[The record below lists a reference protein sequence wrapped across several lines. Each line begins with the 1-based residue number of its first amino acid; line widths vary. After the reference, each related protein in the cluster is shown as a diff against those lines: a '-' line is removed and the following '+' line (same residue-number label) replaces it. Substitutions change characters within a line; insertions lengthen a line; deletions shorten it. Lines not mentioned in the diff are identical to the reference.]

1 MARNLQEI
9 IPAFFVGPN
18 GQPLTP
24 EQARARQ
31 ELAESL
37 LAKATDT
44 SPTAGGWTSVLAKS
58 VQGLAAGRQRHQAE
72 EGLRLAGEKDAEIAQ
87 ALLGGIGAPS
97 IPAASSLPLGAA
109 PVGAVASQPLDP
121 ISQRVSDAHG
131 GNVPNVDPRIAT
143 GIVETANALGIDP
156 VDLATTISYETGGTF
171 DPTKSGPTTKWG
183 QHRGLIQFGEPQ
195 AQQYGVNWQDPIGSQ
210 LGANGAVANYLRSR
224 GVKPGMGLLDLYST
238 INAGSPGLYNRSDAA
253 AGGAPGTVQDK
264 VATQMAGHRAKA
276 QALLTPYLSA
286 NAAPDASAGLMAY
299 APTGAPQAGAL
310 ASAPFES
317 AGLPQASV
325 DPVIVAT
332 TPEEVIAAEMAT
344 GMVPNPL
351 DLPENQ
357 MTFDYAPAQGGD
369 YVDPLVSPQSQ
380 MGGAANPNGIV
391 DLGPGTPGE
400 IRTGPDGQTYQYVE
414 TNGMAGASGPMGW
427 IRVNTGGL
435 SGQVPA
441 NNPGIWG
448 GGMDPND
455 PSTIPA
461 MAGGTRDVLPA
472 GSPGIF
478 PAAPGAIAQAA
489 APSPSPQGGGAP
501 VGGGLHPAIV
511 QALSSPYASPQTRQI
526 AGMLLQQQMQAQDP
540 MRALQLE
547 KAQLELEAMR
557 NPQPQTTA
565 EMQNL
570 MWRAQQAGLQ
580 PGTQQYAEFMLSGGK
595 GPLVNVDVGNG
606 EKFDSKFAESDA
618 SALAAVSEA
627 GLSAQRNIARIDR
640 LGELLSSVP
649 TGAQANFKQIAANY
663 GLSLGD
669 DVNNIQA
676 AQALINALV
685 PEQRPPG
692 SGPMSDADLEL
703 FKQSL
708 PRIINQ
714 PGANALIINTMRGIA
729 EYDAQGADI
738 VQRLR
743 RGEINRAEAFEA
755 LKSRR
760 NPLEGLDD
768 IISGGAS
775 GDMPAPKSK
784 AEMDA
789 LPSGTRFRA
798 PDGSIRIKP

>member
-24 EQARARQ
+24 EQARTRQ

-58 VQGLAAGRQRHQAE
+58 VQGLAAGRQRHQAD
-72 EGLRLAGEKDAEIAQ
+72 EGLRLASEEASRIAKDLEGPLST
-87 ALLGGIGAPS
+87 LLGGGA
-97 IPAASSLPLGAA
+97 PAASSLPLGAA
-109 PVGAVASQPLDP
+109 PVGAVASQPLDH

-143 GIVETANALGIDP
+143 GIVETAQALGIDP

-183 QHRGLIQFGEPQ
+183 THRGLIQFGEPQ
-195 AQQYGVNWQDPIGSQ
+195 AKQFGVNWDDPVGSQ

-286 NAAPDASAGLMAY
+286 NAAPDAPAGLMAY
-299 APTGAPQAGAL
+299 APAGAPQAGAL

-317 AGLPQASV
+317 AGLPQASA

-332 TPEEVIAAEMAT
+332 TPEEVLAAEMAT

-369 YVDPLVSPQSQ
+369 YVDPLVSPQSTLAP
-380 MGGAANPNGIV
+380 AAPV
-391 DLGPGTPGE
+391 
-400 IRTGPDGQTYQYVE
+400 
-414 TNGMAGASGPMGW
+414 
-427 IRVNTGGL
+427 GGL

-461 MAGGTRDVLPA
+461 MAGGTRDILPA

-478 PAAPGAIAQAA
+478 PAAPGATAQAA

-511 QALSSPYASPQTRQI
+511 QALSSPHASPQTRQI

-540 MRALQLE
+540 RRAIELE

-557 NPQPQTTA
+557 NPQPQVTA

-743 RGEINRAEAFEA
+743 RGEMNRAEAFEA

-775 GDMPAPKSK
+775 GDMPSPKSPEEYN
-784 AEMDA
+784 AI
-789 LPSGTRFRA
+789 PSGTRYRA
-798 PDGSIRIKP
+798 PDGSIRTKP